1 MGFLKQ
7 SVPGLRQSPPPVL
20 QTMAAEL
27 SAIAGATVGANA
39 SSVAAS
45 AAAAAEGAGTL
56 VPPLI
61 SYIVLAEFDI
71 NMGSTVRNQYPTP
84 VPWVSADWLAE
95 HMIPEGAHLRE
106 MVRGICDDV
115 LYVATLDTH

>member
-1 MGFLKQ
+1 
-7 SVPGLRQSPPPVL
+7 
-20 QTMAAEL
+20 MAAEL
-27 SAIAGATVGANA
+27 PAVAGSTVGANTCRVA
-39 SSVAAS
+39 SAVAAADGTVSVAA
-45 AAAAAEGAGTL
+45 AGSL

-71 NMGSTVRNQYPTP
+71 DKGSTVRNQYPSP

-106 MVRGICDDV
+106 MVRRICDDV
-115 LYVATLDTH
+115 CCMRRLLTDTNSQLSSYTRM